1 MNLSNNGKVA
11 LINREG
17 VRYTAYQDTKGIWT
31 IGVGHTG
38 FDVYRGLKWNHA
50 KVEAAFDTDVQWAV
64 DAVNEVKAELNQNMF
79 DALVSFTFNV
89 GKYAF
94 LQSTMKKLLDKGLYA
109 DAAKEFDKWV
119 KPAEITSRRMSEKA
133 QFLTPV
139 GI

>member
-1 MNLSNNGKVA
+1 MFLSNNGSVK
-11 LINREG
+11 LIDREG
-17 VRYTAYQDTKGIWT
+17 RRKHAYQDTKGIWT

-38 FDVYRGLKWNHA
+38 PEVCRGLVWNDA
-50 KVEAAFDTDVQWAV
+50 KIEAAFKEDVQWAV
-64 DAVNEVKAELNQNMF
+64 DAVNEVKVPLNQNMF

-109 DAAKEFDKWV
+109 DAAKEFDKWH
-119 KPAEITSRRMSEKA
+119 KPSEIISRRDGEKA

-139 GI
+139 